1 MKRNKT
7 IALALAI
14 LLAAATLLGC
24 GSQPVLAATVG
35 AQEVTVTQL
44 ENSYENSLSYASAY
58 GYDTSTDDGI
68 AQFRDYLLDNLIS
81 SAMKIYKA
89 TLAGIT
95 LTDEELAAAQ
105 TTADQN
111 YQDTLDSF
119 TQQATTA
126 GATNVEAYAK
136 TLFTKA
142 LVQNKTTVKK
152 LQASMLEDAKNETLV
167 SKHRTALLEGVVLTD
182 EELATKYADELA
194 SQKTLF
200 DATPSQYFTYESYAQ
215 YGYNAPP
222 VYVPDGFFRVRQ
234 ILVAD
239 EATANLIK
247 EKIDAGEDFE
257 TLLTQYNTDPGMQS
271 EENAA
276 GYLVGDGASYVE
288 SFLTAA
294 LALTKDGDVSA
305 PVQSDY
311 GWHIIK
317 RVSTEAAHEIPYADV
332 KEAFDVYE
340 QAPYQQQYYNDIVSK
355 WVADETLVTRFPD
368 NYASV
373 GK

>member
-1 MKRNKT
+1 MERNKT

-14 LLAAATLLGC
+14 LLVAATLLGC
-24 GSQPVLAATVG
+24 GGKPLLAATVG
-35 AQEVTVTQL
+35 DQEVTVTQL
-44 ENSYENSLSYASAY
+44 ENSYQNSLSYASAY

-68 AQFRDYLLDNLIS
+68 TQFRDYLLDNLIA
-81 SAMKIYKA
+81 SAMKIYQAKQ
-89 TLAGIT
+89 AGIT

-119 TQQATTA
+119 TQQATQA

-136 TLFTKA
+136 TLLTNA

-152 LQASMLEDAKNETLV
+152 LQASMLEDAKNQTLV
-167 SKHRTALLEGVVLTD
+167 SKHRTALLEGVTLTD

-222 VYVPDGFFRVRQ
+222 VYVPAGFFRVRQ

-257 TLLTQYNTDPGMQS
+257 ALLTQYNTDPGMQS
-271 EENAA
+271 EANAA
-276 GYLVGDGASYVE
+276 GYLVGEGAGYVE

-332 KEAFDVYE
+332 KDAFDVYE
-340 QAPYQQQYYNDIVSK
+340 QALYQQQYYNDIVSK
-355 WVADETLVTRFPD
+355 WVADETLVTRYPD

>member
-7 IALALAI
+7 IALVLVI
-14 LLAAATLLGC
+14 VLAAVTLLGC
-24 GSQPVLAATVG
+24 GSKPVLAATVG
-35 AQEVTVTQL
+35 DQEITVTKL
-44 ENSYENSLSYASAY
+44 ENSYTNSLSYASTY
-58 GYDTSTDDGI
+58 GYDTSTEDGVT
-68 AQFRDYLLDNLIS
+68 QFRDYLLDNLIS
-81 SAMKIYKA
+81 SAMKIYQAK
-89 TLAGIT
+89 LAGIT

-119 TQQATTA
+119 KEQATNA
-126 GATNVEAYAK
+126 GATNVDAYSK
-136 TLFTKA
+136 TLLTKA

-152 LQASMLEDAKNETLV
+152 LQASMLEDAKNQTLV
-167 SKHRTALLEGVVLTD
+167 SKHRTALLEGVALTD
-182 EELATKYADELA
+182 EELAAKYTDELA

-200 DATPSQYFTYESYAQ
+200 DKTPSEYFTYETYAQ
-215 YGYNAPP
+215 YGYNAPA
-222 VYVPDGFFRVRQ
+222 VYVPAGFFRVRQ

-239 EATANLIK
+239 EATALLIK
-247 EKIDAGEDFE
+247 QKIDAGEDFE
-257 TLLTQYNTDPGMQS
+257 ALLTQYNTDPGMQGTA
-271 EENAA
+271 NAA
-276 GYLVGDGASYVE
+276 GYLVGEGASYVE

-294 LALTKDGDVSA
+294 LALAKDGDVSA

-317 RVSTEAAHEIPYADV
+317 RVSTEPAHEIAYADV
-332 KEAFDVYE
+332 KDSFDTYE
-340 QAPYQQQYYNDIVSK
+340 QALYQQQTYTDIVSK
-355 WVADETLVTRFPD
+355 WVADDTLVTRFPD

>member
-14 LLAAATLLGC
+14 LLTAATLLGC
-24 GSQPVLAATVG
+24 GGKPVLAATVG
-35 AQEVTVTQL
+35 DQEVTVTQL
-44 ENSYENSLSYASAY
+44 ENSYQNSLSYASAY

-68 AQFRDYLLDNLIS
+68 TQFRDYLLDNLIA
-81 SAMKIYKA
+81 SAMKIYQAKQ
-89 TLAGIT
+89 AGIT
-95 LTDEELAAAQ
+95 LTDEELTAAQ
-105 TTADQN
+105 TTADQD

-119 TQQATTA
+119 TQQATQA

-136 TLFTKA
+136 TLLTNA

-152 LQASMLEDAKNETLV
+152 LQASMLEDAKNQTLV
-167 SKHRTALLEGVVLTD
+167 SKHRTALLEGVALTD

-222 VYVPDGFFRVRQ
+222 VYVPAGFFRVRQ

-257 TLLTQYNTDPGMQS
+257 ALLTQYNTDPGMQS
-271 EENAA
+271 EANAA
-276 GYLVGDGASYVE
+276 GYLVGEGAGYVE

-332 KEAFDVYE
+332 KDAFDVYE
-340 QAPYQQQYYNDIVSK
+340 QALYQQQYYNDIVSK

>member
-14 LLAAATLLGC
+14 LLTAATLLGC
-24 GSQPVLAATVG
+24 GGKPVLAATVG
-35 AQEVTVTQL
+35 DQEVTVTQL
-44 ENSYENSLSYASAY
+44 ENSYQNSLSYASAY

-68 AQFRDYLLDNLIS
+68 TQFRDYLLDNLIA
-81 SAMKIYKA
+81 SAMKIYQAKQ
-89 TLAGIT
+89 AGIT

-119 TQQATTA
+119 TQQATQA

-136 TLFTKA
+136 TLLTNA

-152 LQASMLEDAKNETLV
+152 LQASMLEDAKNQTLV
-167 SKHRTALLEGVVLTD
+167 SKHRTALLEGVTLTD

-222 VYVPDGFFRVRQ
+222 VYVPAGFFRVRQ

-257 TLLTQYNTDPGMQS
+257 ALLTQYNTDPGMQS
-271 EENAA
+271 ETNAA
-276 GYLVGDGASYVE
+276 GYLVGEGAGYVE

-332 KEAFDVYE
+332 KDAFDVYE
-340 QAPYQQQYYNDIVSK
+340 QALYQQQYYNDIVSK